1 MHFSEMRLEVDVT
14 VHIVVNGLQI
24 QRFTG
29 FLYFLYFYWTGHE

>member
-14 VHIVVNGLQI
+14 VHIVNGLQI